1 MEMLLTCNIVI
12 VIHDFFILILE
23 ASVLNMFAEPSL
35 VKASVGK
42 QLKILIAIFANSPSA
57 SFKVNVL

>member
-1 MEMLLTCNIVI
+1 MWRFYLVNLTEMLLIFNIVI

-35 VKASVGK
+35 VKASV
-42 QLKILIAIFANSPSA
+42 ANQ
-57 SFKVNVL
+57 